1 MDQMATVTATT
12 ATTDGRRRAIELG
25 PLGTLA
31 RRRFQL
37 TARTPRELVVPLLTP
52 ILFALVIA
60 PALKAALHT
69 SSAYESF
76 VAIGTIGLL
85 IPLNTMFAGLSVI
98 VDREG
103 GAQREL
109 LAAPI
114 HRGLIV
120 LGNLVVALAV
130 TAMQLVALVAVALAR
145 GIQFGASAT
154 GVGWF
159 AATSILFTI
168 GMYGAAEIL
177 ASRVPKQEEYIARV
191 PAIAIV
197 PWFLAGSLFPI
208 SALPSFLAWFARF
221 LPLTHGLAL
230 MRYGLLGDSTGLHSI
245 WGMTSTTGM
254 AALSLAVVAVFA
266 AALIAVSIRVF
277 DRSATR

>member
-1 MDQMATVTATT
+1 MATIAQTAPP
-12 ATTDGRRRAIELG
+12 ATRTLSPFALPIA
-25 PLGTLA
+25 TLA

-37 TARTPRELVVPLLTP
+37 TTRTPRELFVPLLTP

-60 PALKAALHT
+60 PALKSALHT
-69 SSAYESF
+69 TAAYESF
-76 VAIGTIGLL
+76 IAIGTIGLL
-85 IPLNTMFAGLSVI
+85 IPLNTMFSGLSVI
-98 VDREG
+98 TDREN

-114 HRGLIV
+114 PRPLLM
-120 LGNLVVALAV
+120 LGNLVVAMSV
-130 TAMQLVALVAVALAR
+130 TAFQVVALIGFALLR
-145 GIQFGASAT
+145 GIDFHATAT

-159 AATSILFTI
+159 VATAVLFTV
-168 GMYGAAEIL
+168 GMYGAAETL
-177 ASRVPKQEEYIARV
+177 ASRVPKQEEYIARL

-208 SALPSFLAWFARF
+208 SALPGFLAWFARF

-230 MRYGLLGDSTGLHSI
+230 MRYGLLGDSTGLANI
-245 WGMTSTTGM
+245 WGMGSATMM

-266 AALIAVSIRVF
+266 VLLLAVAVRSF
-277 DRSATR
+277 TRSALR